1 MLASRTAL
9 VDNLVR
15 QRWESM
21 PKGIAI
27 CAVGGYGRSELFPHS
42 DIDLLILTPDE
53 PTQADIK
60 EPLSLCLRDLWD
72 QKLRISQSVRLPAE
86 CNFID
91 AGNAELAV
99 SLLDRRVLAGDESLF
114 RKIRDPRPELG
125 RNIAELTH
133 ERHARFQHT
142 LYHLEPNVKDSPGG
156 LRDLQVL
163 RWLAKLGSGTGQLP
177 PGVEVLFEI
186 RCFLHYLA
194 NRDDNKFSFDRQD
207 EIAVLCSSPENGV
220 SVSPEDLMRRYYR
233 AVRGIAR
240 LANRRLLQFETK
252 SSSLFA
258 QFRDRTS
265 RLSNGDFSVVKGE
278 IFFRSTTAASDPD
291 TVFRIFDFV
300 ARHGL
305 PLSTDAQER
314 LEANMP
320 RFEKWAAGHQAIWP
334 PFREIIRLPHAGKA
348 LRAMHETGALEAI
361 FPELRDMESL
371 VIRDFNHRYTVDE
384 HTLIAIQAVLDLKH
398 KQKDDKQRDLF
409 ADLAQ
414 ETEDL
419 DLLVVA
425 LLFHDVGKGTPDEG
439 HVPVSN
445 RIARVAL
452 RRAGVSERVWGIVSF
467 LILGHLDMS
476 GCMSR
481 DVSDPATARDLAG
494 KTGTVECLRLLTLLT
509 YADISAVHPTAM
521 TTWRRTILWNLFA
534 ATHAELTR
542 ELSSRIAPAVIEG
555 TPERR
560 HFLEGLP
567 PRYLRKHNEAEI
579 EQHIRLEV
587 EAKLKGAGVSITQSE
602 GAWVLNVV
610 THDRPFLFASIA
622 AAISC
627 FGFNILK
634 AEAFSNNHGTV
645 IDTFAFSDPL
655 RNLEQ
660 NPGELQGVTRTVLR
674 TVKGETSVE
683 DLLRRRPRVKPDP
696 HAVAAT
702 RVQFDN
708 EASPTATLIE
718 LIAQDRPGLLYDVA
732 SVISKR
738 GANIEVVLVDTEA
751 KKALDVFYLTKAGQ
765 RLTDEEAADLAN
777 AIKAVVGPSA

>member
-1 MLASRTAL
+1 
-9 VDNLVR
+9 
-15 QRWESM
+15 
-21 PKGIAI
+21 
-27 CAVGGYGRSELFPHS
+27 
-42 DIDLLILTPDE
+42 
-53 PTQADIK
+53 
-60 EPLSLCLRDLWD
+60 
-72 QKLRISQSVRLPAE
+72 
-86 CNFID
+86 
-91 AGNAELAV
+91 
-99 SLLDRRVLAGDESLF
+99 
-114 RKIRDPRPELG
+114 
-125 RNIAELTH
+125 
-133 ERHARFQHT
+133 
-142 LYHLEPNVKDSPGG
+142 
-156 LRDLQVL
+156 
-163 RWLAKLGSGTGQLP
+163 
-177 PGVEVLFEI
+177 
-186 RCFLHYLA
+186 
-194 NRDDNKFSFDRQD
+194 
-207 EIAVLCSSPENGV
+207 
-220 SVSPEDLMRRYYR
+220 MRRYYR
-233 AVRGIAR
+233 AGRGIAR

-252 SSSLFA
+252 GSSLFA

-265 RLSNGDFSVVKGE
+265 RLSNGDFSVIKGE

-320 RFEKWAAGHQAIWP
+320 RFEKWATAHQAIWP
-334 PFREIIRLPHAGKA
+334 PFREIIRLPHAAKA

-384 HTLIAIQAVLDLKH
+384 HTLIAIGIILDLKS
-398 KQKDDKQRDLF
+398 KQKDLF
-409 ADLAQ
+409 ADLAR

-425 LLFHDVGKGTPDEG
+425 LLFHDVGKGTPNEPHCG
-439 HVPVSN
+439 VSN

-452 RRAGVSERVWGIVSF
+452 RRAGVSERVWGIISF

-481 DVSDPATARDLAG
+481 DVSDPATAADLAG

-521 TTWRRTILWNLFA
+521 TSWRRTILWNLFA
-534 ATHAELTR
+534 ATHSELTR
-542 ELSSRIAPAVIEG
+542 ELTTRTAPAVIEG
-555 TPERR
+555 SPERR

-567 PRYLRKHNEAEI
+567 PRYLRTHGEAEI
-579 EQHIRLEV
+579 ARDMQLETESKV
-587 EAKLKGAGVSITQSE
+587 KGAAVSVTR
-602 GAWVLNVV
+602 GDAAWHVNVV
-610 THDRPFLFASIA
+610 TKDRPFLFASIA
-622 AAISC
+622 AAISS

-634 AEAFSNNHGTV
+634 AEAFSNNHGTI
-645 IDTFAFSDPL
+645 IDTFAFSDPV

-660 NPGELQGVTRTVLR
+660 NPGELNDVTRTILR
-674 TVKGETSVE
+674 TVKGETSVDE
-683 DLLRRRPRVKPDP
+683 LLRRRPKVKPDP

-708 EASPTATLIE
+708 DSSTTATLIE

-738 GANIEVVLVDTEA
+738 GADIEVVLVDTEA
-751 KKALDVFYLTKAGQ
+751 KKALDVFYVTKAGN
-765 RLTDEEAADLAN
+765 RLTDQEAADLAN
-777 AIKAVVGPSA
+777 AIKAVVVPAQ

>member
-9 VDNLVR
+9 VDALVR
-15 QRWESM
+15 DHWASM
-21 PKGIAI
+21 PPGITI

-53 PTQADIK
+53 PTQAVIK

-72 QKLRISQSVRLPAE
+72 QKLRVSQSVHTPLD
-86 CNFID
+86 CNQID
-91 AGNAELAV
+91 SANAELAV
-99 SLLDRRVLAGDESLF
+99 SLLDRRFLAGDEALF
-114 RKIRDPRPELG
+114 RQIRDPKPELG

-133 ERHARFQHT
+133 ERHARFQNT

-163 RWLAKLGSGTGQLP
+163 RWLAKLGAGTGQLP
-177 PGVEVLFEI
+177 PGVDVLFEI
-186 RCFLHYLA
+186 RCFLHYLSS
-194 NRDDNKFSFDRQD
+194 RDDNKFSFDRQD
-207 EIAVLCSSPENGV
+207 EITTLCGES
-220 SVSPEDLMRRYYR
+220 SPEDLMRRYYR
-233 AVRGIAR
+233 AGRGIAR

-252 SSSLFA
+252 GSSLFA

-265 RLSNGDFSVVKGE
+265 RLSNGDFSVIKGE

-320 RFEKWAAGHQAIWP
+320 RFEKWATAHQAIWP
-334 PFREIIRLPHAGKA
+334 PFRDIIRQPHAGKA

-384 HTLIAIQAVLDLKH
+384 HTLIAIGIILDLKS
-398 KQKDDKQRDLF
+398 KQKDLF
-409 ADLAQ
+409 ADLAR

-425 LLFHDVGKGTPDEG
+425 LLFHDVGKGTPNEPHCG
-439 HVPVSN
+439 VSN

-452 RRAGVSERVWGIVSF
+452 RRAGVSERVWGIISF

-481 DVSDPATARDLAG
+481 DVSDPATAADLAG

-521 TTWRRTILWNLFA
+521 TSWRRTILWNLFA
-534 ATHAELTR
+534 ATHSELTR
-542 ELSSRIAPAVIEG
+542 ELTTRTAPAVIEG
-555 TPERR
+555 SPERR

-567 PRYLRKHNEAEI
+567 PRYLRTHGEAEI
-579 EQHIRLEV
+579 ARDMQLETESKV
-587 EAKLKGAGVSITQSE
+587 KGAAVSVTR
-602 GAWVLNVV
+602 GDAAWHVNVV
-610 THDRPFLFASIA
+610 TKDRPFLFASIA
-622 AAISC
+622 AAISS

-634 AEAFSNNHGTV
+634 AEAFSNNHGTI
-645 IDTFAFSDPL
+645 IDTFAFSDPV

-660 NPGELQGVTRTVLR
+660 NPGELNDVTRTILR
-674 TVKGETSVE
+674 TVKGETSVDE
-683 DLLRRRPRVKPDP
+683 LLRRRPKVKPDP

-708 EASPTATLIE
+708 DSSTTATLIE

-738 GANIEVVLVDTEA
+738 GADIEVVLVDTEA
-751 KKALDVFYLTKAGQ
+751 KKALDVFYVTKAGN
-765 RLTDEEAADLAN
+765 RLTDQEAADLAN
-777 AIKAVVGPSA
+777 AIKAVVVPAQ

>member
-9 VDNLVR
+9 VDSLVR
-15 QRWESM
+15 DRWASM
-21 PKGIAI
+21 PPGITI

-53 PTQADIK
+53 PTQAVIK

-72 QKLRISQSVRLPAE
+72 QKLRVSQSVHTPLD
-86 CNFID
+86 CNQID
-91 AGNAELAV
+91 SANAELAV
-99 SLLDRRVLAGDESLF
+99 SLLDRRFLAGDEALF
-114 RKIRDPRPELG
+114 RQIRDPKPELG

-133 ERHARFQHT
+133 ERHARFQNT

-163 RWLAKLGSGTGQLP
+163 RWLAKLGAGTGQRP
-177 PGVEVLFEI
+177 PGVDVLFEI
-186 RCFLHYLA
+186 RCFLHYLSS
-194 NRDDNKFSFDRQD
+194 RDDNKFSFDRQD
-207 EIAVLCSSPENGV
+207 EITTLCGES
-220 SVSPEDLMRRYYR
+220 SPEDLMRRYYR
-233 AVRGIAR
+233 AGRGIAR

-252 SSSLFA
+252 GSSLFA

-265 RLSNGDFSVVKGE
+265 RLSNGDFSVIKGE

-320 RFEKWAAGHQAIWP
+320 RFEKWATAHQAIWP
-334 PFREIIRLPHAGKA
+334 PFRDIIRQPHAGKA
-348 LRAMHETGALEAI
+348 LRAMHETGALEAN

-384 HTLIAIQAVLDLKH
+384 HTLIAIGIILDLKS
-398 KQKDDKQRDLF
+398 KQKDLF
-409 ADLAQ
+409 ADLAR

-425 LLFHDVGKGTPDEG
+425 LLFHDVGKGTPNEPHCG
-439 HVPVSN
+439 VSN

-452 RRAGVSERVWGIVSF
+452 RRAGVSERVWGIISF

-481 DVSDPATARDLAG
+481 DVSDPATAADLAG

-521 TTWRRTILWNLFA
+521 TSWRRTILWNLFA
-534 ATHAELTR
+534 ATHSELTR
-542 ELSSRIAPAVIEG
+542 ELTTRTAPAVIEG
-555 TPERR
+555 SPERR

-567 PRYLRKHNEAEI
+567 PRYLRTHGEAEI
-579 EQHIRLEV
+579 ARDMQLETESKV
-587 EAKLKGAGVSITQSE
+587 KGAAVSVTR
-602 GAWVLNVV
+602 GDAAWHVNVV
-610 THDRPFLFASIA
+610 TKDRPFLFASIA
-622 AAISC
+622 AAISS

-634 AEAFSNNHGTV
+634 AEAFSNNHGTI
-645 IDTFAFSDPL
+645 IDQGAIIKPQRIDNHTRPKIF
-655 RNLEQ
+655 LE
-660 NPGELQGVTRTVLR
+660 RKR
-674 TVKGETSVE
+674 
-683 DLLRRRPRVKPDP
+683 LL
-696 HAVAAT
+696 
-702 RVQFDN
+702 
-708 EASPTATLIE
+708 
-718 LIAQDRPGLLYDVA
+718 
-732 SVISKR
+732 
-738 GANIEVVLVDTEA
+738 
-751 KKALDVFYLTKAGQ
+751 
-765 RLTDEEAADLAN
+765 
-777 AIKAVVGPSA
+777 

>member
-9 VDNLVR
+9 VDSLVR
-15 QRWESM
+15 DHWASM
-21 PKGIAI
+21 PPGITI

-53 PTQADIK
+53 STQADIK

-72 QKLRISQSVRLPAE
+72 QKLRVSQSVHIPLD
-86 CNFID
+86 CNQID
-91 AGNAELAV
+91 SANAELAV
-99 SLLDRRVLAGDESLF
+99 SLLDRRFLAGDEALF
-114 RKIRDPRPELG
+114 RQIRDPKPELG

-133 ERHARFQHT
+133 ERHARFQNT

-163 RWLAKLGSGTGQLP
+163 RWLAKLGAGTGQLP
-177 PGVEVLFEI
+177 PGVDVLFEI

-194 NRDDNKFSFDRQD
+194 SRDDNKFSFDRQD
-207 EIAVLCSSPENGV
+207 EIATLCGES
-220 SVSPEDLMRRYYR
+220 SPEDLMRRYYR

-252 SSSLFA
+252 GSSLFA

-265 RLSNGDFSVVKGE
+265 RLSNGDFSVLKGE

-320 RFEKWAAGHQAIWP
+320 RFEKWATAHQAIWP
-334 PFREIIRLPHAGKA
+334 PFRDIIRQPHAAKA

-384 HTLIAIQAVLDLKH
+384 HTLIAIGIILDLKS
-398 KQKDDKQRDLF
+398 KQKDLF
-409 ADLAQ
+409 ADLAR

-425 LLFHDVGKGTPDEG
+425 LLFHDVGKGTPNEPHCG
-439 HVPVSN
+439 VSN

-452 RRAGVSERVWGIVSF
+452 RRAGVSERVWGIISF

-481 DVSDPATARDLAG
+481 DVSDPATAADLAG

-521 TTWRRTILWNLFA
+521 TSWRRTILWNLFA
-534 ATHAELTR
+534 ATHSELTR
-542 ELSSRIAPAVIEG
+542 ELTTRTAPAVIEG
-555 TPERR
+555 SPERR

-567 PRYLRKHNEAEI
+567 PRYLRTHGEAEI
-579 EQHIRLEV
+579 ARDMQLETESKV
-587 EAKLKGAGVSITQSE
+587 KGAGVSVTH
-602 GAWVLNVV
+602 GDAAWHVNVV
-610 THDRPFLFASIA
+610 TKDRPFLFASIA
-622 AAISC
+622 AAISS

-634 AEAFSNNHGTV
+634 AEAFSNNHGTI
-645 IDTFAFSDPL
+645 IDTFAFSDPV

-660 NPGELQGVTRTVLR
+660 NPGELNDVTRTILR
-674 TVKGETSVE
+674 TVKGETSVDE
-683 DLLRRRPRVKPDP
+683 LLRRRPKVKPDP

-708 EASPTATLIE
+708 DSSTTATLIE

-738 GANIEVVLVDTEA
+738 GADIEVVLVDTEA
-751 KKALDVFYLTKAGQ
+751 KKALDVFYVTKAGN
-765 RLTDEEAADLAN
+765 RLTDPEAADLAN
-777 AIKAVVGPSA
+777 AIKAVVVPAQ

>member
-9 VDNLVR
+9 VDSLVR
-15 QRWESM
+15 DRWASM
-21 PKGIAI
+21 PSGITV

-53 PTQADIK
+53 RTQADIK

-72 QKLRISQSVRLPAE
+72 QKLRVSQSVHTPLD
-86 CNFID
+86 CNQID
-91 AGNAELAV
+91 SGNAELAV
-99 SLLDRRVLAGDESLF
+99 SLLDRRFLAGDEALF
-114 RKIRDPRPELG
+114 RQIRDPKPELG

-163 RWLAKLGSGTGQLP
+163 RWLAKLGAGTGQLP
-177 PGVEVLFEI
+177 PGVDVLFEI
-186 RCFLHYLA
+186 RCFLHYLS

-207 EIAVLCSSPENGV
+207 EIAILSAEA
-220 SVSPEDLMRRYYR
+220 SPEDLMRRYYR

-252 SSSLFA
+252 GSSLFA

-265 RLSNGDFSVVKGE
+265 RFSNGDFSVIKGE
-278 IFFRSTTAASDPD
+278 VFFRSTTAASDPD

-320 RFEKWAAGHQAIWP
+320 RFEKWATSHQAIWP
-334 PFREIIRLPHAGKA
+334 PFREIIRLPHAAKA

-384 HTLIAIQAVLDLKH
+384 HTLIAIGIILDLRS
-398 KQKDDKQRDLF
+398 KQKDFF
-409 ADLAQ
+409 ADLAR

-425 LLFHDVGKGTPDEG
+425 LLFHDVGKGTPNEPHCG
-439 HVPVSN
+439 VSD

-452 RRAGVSERVWGIVSF
+452 RRAGVSERVWGIISF

-521 TTWRRTILWNLFA
+521 TSWRRTILWNLFA
-534 ATHAELTR
+534 ATHSELTR
-542 ELSSRIAPAVIEG
+542 ELTTRTAPAVIEG
-555 TPERR
+555 SPERR

-567 PRYLRKHNEAEI
+567 PRYLRTHGEAEI
-579 EQHIRLEV
+579 ARDMQLEAESKV
-587 EAKLKGAGVSITQSE
+587 KGAAVSVTH
-602 GAWVLNVV
+602 GDAAWHVNVV
-610 THDRPFLFASIA
+610 TKDRPFLFASIA
-622 AAISC
+622 AAISS

-634 AEAFSNNHGTV
+634 AEAFSNNHGTI

-660 NPGELQGVTRTVLR
+660 NPGELNDVTRTILR
-674 TVKGETSVE
+674 TVKGETSVDE
-683 DLLRRRPRVKPDP
+683 LLRRRPKVKPDP

-708 EASPTATLIE
+708 DSSTTATLIE

-738 GANIEVVLVDTEA
+738 GADIEVVLVDTEA
-751 KKALDVFYLTKAGQ
+751 KKALDVFYVTKSGN
-765 RLTDEEAADLAN
+765 RLTDEEAGDLTN
-777 AIKAVVGPSA
+777 AIKAVVVPA

>member
-1 MLASRTAL
+1 MLGLLALAATSTETGAGFGSLALAAAS
-9 VDNLVR
+9 
-15 QRWESM
+15 
-21 PKGIAI
+21 
-27 CAVGGYGRSELFPHS
+27 
-42 DIDLLILTPDE
+42 DE
-53 PTQADIK
+53 
-60 EPLSLCLRDLWD
+60 
-72 QKLRISQSVRLPAE
+72 
-86 CNFID
+86 
-91 AGNAELAV
+91 AG
-99 SLLDRRVLAGDESLF
+99 
-114 RKIRDPRPELG
+114 
-125 RNIAELTH
+125 
-133 ERHARFQHT
+133 
-142 LYHLEPNVKDSPGG
+142 GG
-156 LRDLQVL
+156 LGS
-163 RWLAKLGSGTGQLP
+163 LALAATSDETEQRIYLGGESCENFSMKLG
-177 PGVEVLFEI
+177 VDVLFEI
-186 RCFLHYLA
+186 RCFLHYLSS
-194 NRDDNKFSFDRQD
+194 RDDNKFSFDRQD
-207 EIAVLCSSPENGV
+207 EITTLCGES
-220 SVSPEDLMRRYYR
+220 SPEDLMRRYYR
-233 AVRGIAR
+233 AGRGIAR

-252 SSSLFA
+252 GSSLFA

-265 RLSNGDFSVVKGE
+265 RLSNGDFSVIKGE

-320 RFEKWAAGHQAIWP
+320 RFEKWATAHQAIWP
-334 PFREIIRLPHAGKA
+334 PFRDIIRQPHAGKA

-384 HTLIAIQAVLDLKH
+384 HTLIAIGIILDLKS
-398 KQKDDKQRDLF
+398 KQKDLF
-409 ADLAQ
+409 ADLAR

-425 LLFHDVGKGTPDEG
+425 LLFHDVGKGTPNEPHCG
-439 HVPVSN
+439 VSN

-452 RRAGVSERVWGIVSF
+452 RRAGVSERVWGIISF

-481 DVSDPATARDLAG
+481 DVSDLATAADLAG

-521 TTWRRTILWNLFA
+521 TSWRRTILWNLFA
-534 ATHAELTR
+534 ATHSELTR
-542 ELSSRIAPAVIEG
+542 ELTTRTAPAVIEG
-555 TPERR
+555 SPERR

-567 PRYLRKHNEAEI
+567 PRYLRTHGEAEI
-579 EQHIRLEV
+579 ARDMQLETESKV
-587 EAKLKGAGVSITQSE
+587 KGAAVSVTR
-602 GAWVLNVV
+602 GDAAWHVNVV
-610 THDRPFLFASIA
+610 TKDRPFLFASIA
-622 AAISC
+622 AAISS

-634 AEAFSNNHGTV
+634 AEAFSNNHGTI
-645 IDTFAFSDPL
+645 IDTFAFSDPV

-660 NPGELQGVTRTVLR
+660 NPGELNDVTRTILR
-674 TVKGETSVE
+674 TVKGETSVDE
-683 DLLRRRPRVKPDP
+683 LLRRRPKVKPDP

-708 EASPTATLIE
+708 DSSTTATLIE

-738 GANIEVVLVDTEA
+738 GADIEVVLVDTEA
-751 KKALDVFYLTKAGQ
+751 KKALDVFYVTKAGN
-765 RLTDEEAADLAN
+765 RLTDQEAADLAN
-777 AIKAVVGPSA
+777 AIKAVVVPAQ